1 MKHSTA
7 QDITYIDYID
17 TLPGVGK
24 THWMM
29 DQLEAFIVAHLSG
42 EAKEKGLPHTYIY
55 AAPTHAILHEQ
66 SMALAQRFSPPVW
79 SSSECLED
87 EADANDESLPE
98 EERERA
104 RERQRRRLKAQNK
117 YSAETRTRALRLIT
131 HWHESKLRMSPVPAL
146 AAKELPVKDG
156 KPAWR
161 RGTVL
166 FMTHGAFVNLPY
178 NEDPES
184 DASLRTRCI
193 GVFFDEA
200 RQVLDHAV
208 DKGTRLPS
216 ALLYQLF
223 KGKPCKSADGSDT
236 RTFRLYLRQNLSP
249 AELRDTLTPFFTV
262 LSDRQRA
269 AVNSL
274 YTTLKNPRYEVY
286 AELPKSVTDEFKAL
300 RSGEIQKNGTTKA
313 HPFLRVLLP
322 SHLFD
327 GYHSV
332 LLASAWLSSS
342 QMFHLLK
349 QASVAGDGSCKIKL
363 RNVTAKLH
371 RYVGEYEKI
380 PRYELIRKRLSRVT
394 ILPLISNREVT
405 HEMVKDGSIEDGDTH
420 LTPLSKNRLNQ
431 MLVTEEGRRRLFQ
444 LRGKI
449 PDSEQEIVRA
459 YTRSSPFERY
469 RYYVQFSDGDERLS
483 MPRAVRRIMALENE
497 GHLYSNP
504 LLYMARAALHLARR
518 WDSGGRQDT
527 SDYLNPIE
535 PLMVVNKTYADF
547 IRNSCIFPDAKRR
560 KMEAV
565 DDDLSYSTFGNNVTF
580 MSSYSHGLNCYQDKT
595 CVAFLSAIQPEPSF
609 ARLLSMRL
617 GPDYDY
623 QKDYLIST
631 CAQAVARTAMR
642 DAKSRKSVLVM
653 VPDVFTARELSSHF
667 DSYPTVLPPAD
678 LEDAEHDLS
687 LSFADVSRILFSN
700 TSPKHLPKD
709 EYLAHKEEHAV
720 YRKQIVKKA
729 VSSYQMR
736 MVDAIGEEGAKRLS
750 YVRTR
755 IWMFNKK
762 FGIFNNDHPKLK
774 AFIEERDS
782 LLAKY
787 KAYKKEHG
795 LSKEEYA
802 VHRKQ
807 IVKKAVKS
815 YQDRVASVI
824 GEDGAKRLRSLRV
837 LIPRLTK
844 RLENDSSDKA
854 THVKLKKLTA
864 ERDALLA
871 AYKEAK
877 AKAKH
882 TAKEL

>member
-66 SMALAQRFSPPVW
+66 SMALAQRFAPPNVARKMF
-79 SSSECLED
+79 LKD
-87 EADANDESLPE
+87 EKIANDESVPE
-98 EERERA
+98 EARERA
-104 RERQRRRLKAQNK
+104 RERQRRLLDASK
-117 YSAETRTRALRLIT
+117 YSAEMRTRALRLIT
-131 HWHESKLRMSPVPAL
+131 HWHENKLRMSPVPVL
-146 AAKELPVKDG
+146 AAKELPVFEG

-166 FMTHGAFVNLPY
+166 FMTHEAFVNLPY

-200 RQVLDHAV
+200 RQVLDRAV

-223 KGKPCKSADGSDT
+223 KGKPCKSADGGDT
-236 RTFRLYLRQNLSP
+236 RTFRLCLRQNLSP
-249 AELRDTLTPFFTV
+249 AEMRDTLTPFFTV

-274 YTTLKNPRYEVY
+274 YTALKNPRYEVY

-349 QASVAGDGSCKIKL
+349 QASVAGDGSRKIKL
-363 RNVTAKLH
+363 RNVTDKLH
-371 RYVGEYEKI
+371 SYVGKHEKI

-405 HEMVKDGSIEDGDTH
+405 HEMVKDGRLEDAANDN

-444 LRGKI
+444 LREKI

-469 RYYVQFSDGDERLS
+469 RYYVQFSDGDERLN
-483 MPRAVRRIMALENE
+483 MPRAVRRIMALESE

-504 LLYMARAALHLARR
+504 LLYMARTALHLARH

-527 SDYLNPIE
+527 SEYLDPIV
-535 PLMVVNKTYADF
+535 PLMVVNKAYADF

-642 DAKSRKSVLVM
+642 DAKSREPVLVM
-653 VPDVFTARELSSHF
+653 VPDTFTAKALASHF
-667 DSYPTVLPPAD
+667 DNYPIVQPPAD
-678 LEDAEHDLS
+678 LEDAEYDLS

-755 IWMFNKK
+755 IWMLNKK

-782 LLAKY
+782 LLTKY

-815 YQDRVASVI
+815 YQERVASVI
-824 GEDGAKRLRSLRV
+824 GEDGAKRLQSIRPAIS
-837 LIPRLTK
+837 RLTE

-854 THVKLKKLTA
+854 TRIKLKKLTA